1 MKSLIEICLSFIKKK
16 CNFKIDISKNWLNYG
31 MACIPFKLY
40 HNLLADE
47 FYYCSCKLRLYKIEF
62 LERNKEYSMLVRAK
76 KLFSLL
82 VFVPGRNKNQ
92 KFF

>member
-82 VFVPGRNKNQ
+82 VFVPGRNKN
-92 KFF
+92 